1 MVNRLVAIR
10 HHYRREVAFD
20 MAATSN
26 AVERCHL
33 RHRLDQFLEGR
44 ANEAGHAIS
53 DNLRYRSV
61 PAGDHRGA
69 GGHRLDHGQTERL
82 WPVDG
87 EEIRVGFPE
96 HLVLFA
102 LVDLPDKFDET
113 PVGVDQGRDRIVIVI
128 PIDRVDLGRYHELH
142 PDVTGDLDGPVGSL
156 LGTDPTEKDEVAAR
170 CLAQPEVVDG
180 DAVVDGPYPVRVWQP
195 FPLVVADGDQ
205 PLLGE
210 EPIDATHLLQ

>member
-1 MVNRLVAIR
+1 MKHLEAALPPLNPGAGRSWPSARSRARDWSLPARRDSSGVRRVLPWSMRERCLTRQQRMVDRLVAIR

-20 MAATSN
+20 MATTSN

-142 PDVTGDLDGPVGSL
+142 PDVTGDLDG
-156 LGTDPTEKDEVAAR
+156 
-170 CLAQPEVVDG
+170 
-180 DAVVDGPYPVRVWQP
+180 
-195 FPLVVADGDQ
+195 
-205 PLLGE
+205 
-210 EPIDATHLLQ
+210 